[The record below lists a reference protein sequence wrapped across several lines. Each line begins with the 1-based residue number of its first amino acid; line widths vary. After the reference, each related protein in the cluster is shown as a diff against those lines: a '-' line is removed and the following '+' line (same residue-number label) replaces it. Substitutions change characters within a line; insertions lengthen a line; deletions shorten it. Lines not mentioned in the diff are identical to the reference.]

1 MLLASHKSSHM
12 ARRNNKGRKGKKK
25 RVPEW
30 QQRELEKRVVRDKKR
45 AGKRA
50 VARPEAGEPSVG
62 KSKEKSKAASIA
74 FDMVCTQECKS
85 AKLQKY
91 QMIILMAIIQG

>member
-1 MLLASHKSSHM
+1 M
-12 ARRNNKGRKGKKK
+12 ATKGIG
-25 RVPEW
+25 E
-30 QQRELEKRVVRDKKR
+30 RVVGDKKR
-45 AGKRA
+45 SGKRA

-85 AKLQKY
+85 AKLQISDDY
-91 QMIILMAIIQG
+91 FNGYNTGIRLS

>member
-1 MLLASHKSSHM
+1 MASHKSSHM
-12 ARRNNKGRKGKKK
+12 ARRNNKGSKGKKE

-30 QQRELEKRVVRDKKR
+30 QQRESEKRVVRDKKR
-45 AGKRA
+45 SGKRA